1 MMSTRKYR
9 LLAIP
14 ADEWQELNDILVS
27 AGYKTGGG
35 FGSQRGQAVMEILRK
50 AAARPTPI
58 LSDAEYRAEISASD
72 ARLLEERLSAPWLD
86 AKGRE

>member
-35 FGSQRGQAVMEILRK
+35 FGSQRGQAVMDLLRK
-50 AAARPTPI
+50 AAVTPAPVQ
-58 LSDAEYRAEISASD
+58 SDAEYDAEIAASD
-72 ARLLEERLSAPWLD
+72 ARLLEERLSAHWHD
-86 AKGRE
+86 VDGVA